1 MLDNGIELLIKI
13 LIYFHINKFNF
24 ITLNCLI
31 NKNLFDIFLF
41 QNFGINQKLHTTI
54 ILFQIYSEITLMILS
69 LKFMILSV
77 INLLINFS

>member
-1 MLDNGIELLIKI
+1 MYSINGLELNLLDNGIELLIKI

-41 QNFGINQKLHTTI
+41 QNFESTKNY
-54 ILFQIYSEITLMILS
+54 ILLS
-69 LKFMILSV
+69 FYFK
-77 INLLINFS
+77 